1 MRIRYSILCITIL
14 ALALLPALA
23 TANARLIGVTPV
35 DGGCIAGPTTY
46 NVNEAWD
53 VQALKTYT
61 ITFDNVTECSG
72 PTINVMLQN
81 WYGTFVDLVATMVS
95 PGVYSFQYTMP
106 EEACETMPIR
116 YCTTPGYP
124 STGYV
129 VGRHDTGDNFSHL
142 RLSAWGPGCTSPTVI
157 TCPVVPVNATTWGKI
172 KILYR

>member
-81 WYGTFVDLVATMVS
+81 WYGTFVDLVATQ
-95 PGVYSFQYTMP
+95 PAKLFG
-106 EEACETMPIR
+106 
-116 YCTTPGYP
+116 
-124 STGYV
+124 
-129 VGRHDTGDNFSHL
+129 
-142 RLSAWGPGCTSPTVI
+142 LSALGSIFGTLVLSGQVGGAIGPLLAGKLFDLTESYFFGFSLGGISVVVAALLLYLIKAPRIDRQVTS
-157 TCPVVPVNATTWGKI
+157 
-172 KILYR
+172 